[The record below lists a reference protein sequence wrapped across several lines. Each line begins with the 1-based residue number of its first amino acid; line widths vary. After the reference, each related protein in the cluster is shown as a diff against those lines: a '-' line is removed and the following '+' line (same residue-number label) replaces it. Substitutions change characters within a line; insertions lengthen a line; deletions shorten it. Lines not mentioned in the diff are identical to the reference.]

1 MEVLISLE
9 GEQKSPVLEQTFI
22 EELVK
27 SEKFNEAEAKNYI
40 RKMIREASIYE
51 SKPGYYNTV

>member
-1 MEVLISLE
+1 MEVLKSLE
-9 GEQKSPVLEQTFI
+9 GEPKSPVLEQTFI
-22 EELVK
+22 DELVK

-40 RKMIREASIYE
+40 RRMVREASIYE